1 MTTKD
6 VQSVP
11 NERFRDPVLYGLND
25 AQNEAV
31 KTIHGPLLVV
41 AGPGSGKTAVL
52 TRRIAYM
59 VAGNEVQARN
69 ILAMTFTNKAAA
81 EMKSRVADLLEVAGL
96 GAEKVWIHTFHGFC
110 SKILRIEHLA
120 AGIPSAYTI
129 LDASDSK
136 TVVKSVV
143 RELHKEQ
150 DYDTPRKLKELVN
163 SISRLKNGGFVR
175 TSDDFSKVYSEY
187 CLKLKR
193 MGALDFDDLIG
204 RTYELFENNPDILDK
219 YTSRFTHILIDEYQ
233 DTNPMQYKLMK
244 ILTERNR
251 NICVVGDMDQS
262 IYGFRMATPEIMQT
276 FLKDFHET
284 KTVNLT
290 VNYRSTPNILDVAY
304 SIIEGNESDY
314 RARLTTEKDQGEKVT
329 IVTCRDPDGEARFV
343 SETISKLDKS
353 LTVGVLMRTN
363 AQSRKLETSLP
374 AYGVVAQTVGTLRFY
389 DRAEIK
395 DVFSYLRLSL
405 NPKDAI
411 AFARAVG
418 VPKRGLGTKAV
429 EEVVSRVE
437 DTDILCVLESMLRD
451 GLLAGQKA
459 EKWTAFVN
467 DIRSLQECAKT
478 LGLVST
484 IKLVFDQGLKK
495 YIEENDTEQIG
506 KADNLLELVSA
517 AEEFAR
523 KQPTHEDGT
532 YKTNLEVCEEF
543 LTACSLSSGEDS
555 VKETEKTIAYL
566 MSVHAAKG
574 KEFDVVFVIGCE
586 EGMFPHVQGNT
597 SKVGKLNSE
606 YEAEERRLLFVAA
619 TRARSKLYFTHAE
632 CRLVGDTFK
641 TDIPLSR
648 YLEGVQRSKIDYKQ
662 YGTDDIS
669 RWGKKTGARGYGDRS
684 REWGRGPSAS
694 ASSSRS
700 AEPLAKAVSGASAPA
715 PRLSREA
722 IFVGCRV
729 SHGKFGDGSV
739 SKIDGDTEDAS
750 VTIKFGADLRI
761 FKLSATPLTLTI

>member
-11 NERFRDPVLYGLND
+11 NERFPGPVLHGLND

-31 KTIHGPLLVV
+31 KTIYGPLLVV

-59 VAGNEVQARN
+59 VSSNEVQARN
-69 ILAMTFTNKAAA
+69 ILAMTFTNKAAG
-81 EMKSRVADLLEVAGL
+81 EMKDRVAGLLAAAGL

-129 LDASDSK
+129 LDSGDSK
-136 TVVKSVV
+136 TVVQSVV

-150 DYDTPRKLKELVN
+150 DYDTARKLKELVG

-175 TSDDFSKVYSEY
+175 TSDDFAKIYSEY

-204 RTYELFENNPDILDK
+204 RTYELFENNPPILDK
-219 YTSRFTHILIDEYQ
+219 YASRFTHVLIDEYQ

-304 SIIEGNESDY
+304 SIIEGNESEH
-314 RARLTTEKDQGEKVT
+314 RARLTTENDQGEKVT
-329 IVTCRDPDGEARFV
+329 IVTCHDPDGEARFV
-343 SETISKLDKS
+343 SETISKLDTS

-405 NPKDAI
+405 NPKDSI

-418 VPKRGLGTKAV
+418 VPKRGLGVKAI
-429 EEVVSRVE
+429 EEVVSKVE
-437 DTDILCVLESMLRD
+437 DTDILYVLESMLRG
-451 GLLAGQKA
+451 GLLSGQKA

-467 DIRSLQECAKT
+467 EIRSLQACAQT
-478 LGLVST
+478 SGLVAT
-484 IKLVFDQGLKK
+484 IKLVLDQGLEK
-495 YIEENDTEQIG
+495 YIADSDTEQVG

-532 YKTNLEVCEEF
+532 YKTNIEMCEEF

-555 VKETEKTIAYL
+555 AQETEKTRAYL

-586 EGMFPHVQGNT
+586 EGMFPHVRGNT
-597 SKVGKLNSE
+597 FKVGKLNSE

-619 TRARSKLYFTHAE
+619 TRARRKLYFTHAE

-648 YLEGVQRSKIDYKQ
+648 YLKDVHKSKIECKQ

-669 RWGKKTGARGYGDRS
+669 RWGKKTDARGYGDRS

-694 ASSSRS
+694 ASSSRN
-700 AEPLAKAVSGASAPA
+700 AEPLAKVISDASAHA
-715 PRLSREA
+715 PRLSRKA

-729 SHGKFGDGSV
+729 SHGKFGVGSI
-739 SKIDGDTEDAS
+739 SQIDGDTEDAS

-761 FKLSATPLTLTI
+761 FKLSATPLTLTT